1 MWNECRMSLG
11 PYTTISPQSLG
22 MYLLSHVKPRST
34 IDAVELNFCVRNGN
48 RCTLHAIHTKTLRR
62 NLVYL
67 QFSPLELRLN
77 VLFTS
82 LYEIF
87 FFAYSTMTLR
97 AFPLYVSS
105 FYSYQRTNV
114 RVRIKSIY
122 KYRSCY

>member
-1 MWNECRMSLG
+1 MNIYRYIKIHVH

-77 VLFTS
+77 VLFTF
-82 LYEIF
+82 LYERNFLCMQYDDI
-87 FFAYSTMTLR
+87 AS
-97 AFPLYVSS
+97 VSIIC
-105 FYSYQRTNV
+105 FKLLFIPTNQCSSKNKKH
-114 RVRIKSIY
+114 I
-122 KYRSCY
+122 